1 MKRITEFITIKF
13 LIVFICMMSTNGYA
27 QTQREINDSLLHQLL
42 TGSHTDVDRVLANP
56 AYYEFQL
63 IFTQVLR
70 SGDSLIFEER
80 SLNKDSACFY
90 PASLIKFPLAV
101 VALEKLQQLGSLGV
115 QAKSTMSLKTCSCDL
130 PTNQYVQKSKNPTF
144 LQFLREMLIMSDN
157 DAYNLF
163 FDFVGTDQFNQRMRD
178 YGLNGIIMRRRFTS
192 GCPDSINK
200 INGGLRFYNQKREIL
215 WSQPCDSAKQTYELE
230 SHYRTSAGRFHYQN
244 GKKIQEPKSY
254 KNTNFVRLADAHT
267 LLIRL
272 FFPSLTPV
280 GVQQPSLDSN
290 HKAMLIEAMGAFPKE
305 LKNAPKDYSKTPNQY
320 YKFFLDPDKMRTGSD
335 DIRIYNKVGLSNGFI
350 SDVSF
355 IVDSTNGLY
364 YFISGSM
371 LAKKD
376 ATVDFGKNEY
386 YQFAIPVFRKIG
398 GLIYDHVLRNR
409 QN

>member
-1 MKRITEFITIKF
+1 MINT
-13 LIVFICMMSTNGYA
+13 CAYA
-27 QTQREINDSLLHQLL
+27 QTQRVINDSLLQQLL
-42 TGSHTDVDRVLANP
+42 TGSDANVDRVIANP
-56 AYYEFQL
+56 SFYEFQL

-70 SGDSLIFEER
+70 KGDSLILEER
-80 SLNKDSACFY
+80 SINKDSACFY

-101 VALEKLQQLGSLGV
+101 VGLEKLQQLGSQGIH
-115 QAKSTMSLKTCSCDL
+115 AHTTISLKTCSCDL
-130 PTNQYVQKSKNPTF
+130 PTNQYVQKSKNPNL

-163 FDFVGTDQFNQRMRD
+163 FDFVGTGQFNQRMRD

-200 INGGLRFYNQKREIL
+200 INGGIRFYNQNRDVI
-215 WSQPCDSAKQTYELE
+215 WNQPCDTATQSYELE
-230 SHYRTSAGRFHYQN
+230 GSYRTSAGRFHYQN

-290 HKAMLIEAMGAFPKE
+290 HKAMLIEALGAFPKE

-320 YKFFLDPDKMRTGSD
+320 YKFFMDPDKMHTNSD

-364 YFISGSM
+364 YFLSASM

-376 ATVDFGKNEY
+376 ATIDFGKNEY

-398 GLIYDHVLRNR
+398 GMIYDHVLRSMHKGSN
-409 QN
+409 Q